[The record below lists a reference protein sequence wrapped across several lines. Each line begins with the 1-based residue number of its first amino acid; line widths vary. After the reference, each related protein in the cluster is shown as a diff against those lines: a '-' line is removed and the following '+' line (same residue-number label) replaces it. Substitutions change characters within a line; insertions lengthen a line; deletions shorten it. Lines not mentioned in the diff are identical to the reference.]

1 MLQHQKLKQGSAAL
15 EIAAGLQATSYLVPS
30 SYGSADMCTPT
41 LQNKADDGV
50 RNTPEHPK
58 FRMPIF
64 RIFKHALE
72 LPNKR
77 FQYQQHP

>member
-30 SYGSADMCTPT
+30 SYGSAGICIPT
-41 LQNKADDGV
+41 LQTKADHSV
-50 RNTPEHPK
+50 RSTPEHPK

-64 RIFKHALE
+64 RIFKHALG

-77 FQYQQHP
+77 FQYKQHR